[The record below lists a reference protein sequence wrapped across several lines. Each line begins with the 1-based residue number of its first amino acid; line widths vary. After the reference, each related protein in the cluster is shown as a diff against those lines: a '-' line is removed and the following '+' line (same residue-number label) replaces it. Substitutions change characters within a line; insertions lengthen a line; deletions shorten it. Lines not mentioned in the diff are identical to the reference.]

1 MTINK
6 FNFNSFYQSNIII
19 LSKLKIKKKES
30 PMNTLPQANHQK
42 HSQHGSSMIL
52 QMIIGWTIV
61 YAGAII
67 ITAKAFHSLI

>member
-1 MTINK
+1 
-6 FNFNSFYQSNIII
+6 
-19 LSKLKIKKKES
+19 
-30 PMNTLPQANHQK
+30 MNPLPQANHQK

>member
-1 MTINK
+1 
-6 FNFNSFYQSNIII
+6 
-19 LSKLKIKKKES
+19 
-30 PMNTLPQANHQK
+30 MNTLPQANHRTT
-42 HSQHGSSMIL
+42 MLRVLLVIL

>member
-1 MTINK
+1 
-6 FNFNSFYQSNIII
+6 
-19 LSKLKIKKKES
+19 
-30 PMNTLPQANHQK
+30 MNTLPQANHQK